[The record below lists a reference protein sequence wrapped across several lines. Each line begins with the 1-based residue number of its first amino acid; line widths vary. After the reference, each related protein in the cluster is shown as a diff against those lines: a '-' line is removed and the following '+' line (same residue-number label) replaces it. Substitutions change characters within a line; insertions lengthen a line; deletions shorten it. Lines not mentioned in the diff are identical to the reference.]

1 MDNAI
6 FRFAKPEN
14 EPVKAYAPGSSEKA
28 ALKSA
33 LAQLETEKWEI
44 PLIIGGKEIYTGDTG
59 NVVMPHDHHH
69 VLATYHKAGEK
80 EVQMAIDAAMKAH
93 KEWSELPWV
102 ERASLMMRVAE
113 LFATKYRY
121 MLNASVMLGQSKNPF
136 QAEIDA
142 PCELI
147 DFLRFSTFYA
157 GQVYADQPYSEKGI
171 LNRMEYRA
179 LEGFVFSLTPFN
191 FTSIASNLNMAPAM
205 MGNVAV
211 WKPST
216 TAIYSNYS
224 LMKVFKEAGLPDGV
238 VNFIPGKGSVIGKVI
253 TASPDFAGFHFTG
266 STETFNT
273 LWRQIGE
280 NLGRY
285 KSYPKMVGET
295 GGKNFIFAH
304 SSADALDIATAIVRG
319 AFEYQGQKCSAGSR
333 AYIPS
338 SLWPKVKEYVGDM
351 LKEIKM
357 GDVRDFTNFIN
368 AVIDEASFDN
378 IMSYIEYA
386 KQSPDAEVI
395 FGGHGDKSVGY
406 FVEPTVIQTTNPKFK
421 SMVEEIFGPVITIY
435 VYEDKD
441 FEETLELCDS
451 TSPYGLTGS
460 IFAYDRYAVDKAFN
474 KLRYAA
480 GNFYI
485 NDKPTGAVI
494 AQQPFGGSRASGTN
508 DKAGGPLNLIRWT
521 NPRCIKEALV
531 PPTSY
536 GYPFLGEK

>member
-191 FTSIASNLNMAPAM
+191 FTSIASNLNMAPVM

-216 TAIYSNYS
+216 TAIYSNYF

>member
-93 KEWSELPWV
+93 KEWSELPWI

-216 TAIYSNYS
+216 TAIYSNYF